1 MNQETEIEKPAA
13 IISMPRSNFI
23 RILLLGGVIGLL
35 VWGLGFML
43 NRFVFDVYFC
53 QGEVSSQCG
62 SAKNYAVAAASLV
75 GVIVALWGLIRFG
88 VYRPLLVV
96 IASMLSTWGIVQ
108 MSWSLDTLSGLIVTV
123 LFYAA
128 SFGLFSWVSRI
139 REFWITLVIIALLV
153 MGVRLVLTT

>member
-1 MNQETEIEKPAA
+1 MTQETEIEKPAA
-13 IISMPRSNFI
+13 IIAMPRSNFI
-23 RILLLGGVIGLL
+23 RILVLGGVIGLI
-35 VWGLGFML
+35 VWGLGLIL

-53 QGEVSSQCG
+53 QGEVISQCT
-62 SAKNYAVAAASLV
+62 SAKNYAAATASLV

-96 IASMLSTWGIVQ
+96 IASMLSTWGVVQ
-108 MSWSLDTLSGLIVTV
+108 TSWNFSTSIGLLVAV
-123 LFYAA
+123 VFYAVA
-128 SFGLFSWVSRI
+128 FGLFSWISRI